1 MGKRHRVQPAA
12 WLVCLAVL
20 LVCIVA
26 VALRRGAPPT
36 DVSRTPAPDVGRPA
50 VAQTGKRSNVNGT
63 GQTVPAVRAV
73 NVPLRPVMV
82 AARNADEPPGAPGPS
97 DEDER
102 RKWLASLQTW
112 GMKNPLI
119 ASRWAIETLSPEEC
133 WDFLGLTGGIA
144 FRLGAQDMDKG
155 LSLLRN
161 LKKWDGQ
168 KVDAGWEDGET
179 MYTVLMA
186 KFAAGAV
193 ASDPAK
199 AIELAREFGGRRARG
214 MDGAEDFRLYELA
227 GHWAELDPQKAT
239 QWAGSLTDAAELDA
253 VVEAITWALVN
264 KGKRDD
270 LVDWVNSLEA
280 NPAAYDLAVTTMLV
294 QLPKDEVGP
303 MLDALLKAP
312 PDDAAMIL
320 SWIRGASE
328 QRYARGSSRDQLL
341 YQVASRLGEQWSN
354 NAEVQSALRA
364 AIAVVATEMYK
375 SENGEIRKEGF
386 RDAVDYLA
394 TGGGGA
400 IPEVAVGTWSPT
412 WVQWAEE
419 SPSEAIEWLAEHA
432 TGDNQTEVFQALRES
447 ATQENVAGGFVGMYR
462 VSTVRDNQGDFRL
475 TLADRY
481 SSGQQGQQFTY
492 ANGRWTPP
500 LPQDVTEEMREFI
513 MKPIRKRLNL
523 LSALARF
530 QDP

>member
-1 MGKRHRVQPAA
+1 MSRRHRVHPVV

-20 LVCIVA
+20 SVCIVA
-26 VALRRGAPPT
+26 VALRLLAPP
-36 DVSRTPAPDVGRPA
+36 DAASPAPEPAARTPAAGRQADERPSAPEA
-50 VAQTGKRSNVNGT
+50 VAST
-63 GQTVPAVRAV
+63 P
-73 NVPLRPVMV
+73 V
-82 AARNADEPPGAPGPS
+82 AARQTDQRPSAARRPPSEALPSQSRPAPASRSAPARVEPPGAPGPD
-97 DEDER
+97 DETER
-102 RKWLASLQTW
+102 LLWLQSLQDWGKQNPLAASL
-112 GMKNPLI
+112 
-119 ASRWAIETLSPEEC
+119 WAIDNLSPEEC
-133 WDFLGLTGGIA
+133 WSFLGLTGGIA
-144 FRLGAQDMDKG
+144 FQLGAQDMQKG
-155 LSLLRN
+155 LSLLQN

-168 KVDAGWEDGET
+168 KVDAGWQDGDT
-179 MYTVLMA
+179 MYSALMA

-193 ASDPAK
+193 TSAPAK
-199 AIELAREFGGRRARG
+199 AIELAREYGS
-214 MDGAEDFRLYELA
+214 LYELA

-239 QWAGSLTDAAELDA
+239 QWADSLTDAAELDA
-253 VVEAITWALVN
+253 VVKAITWALVN

-270 LVDWVNSLEA
+270 MVDWVNSLEA

-303 MLDALLKAP
+303 VLDALLKAP

-320 SWIRGASE
+320 SWIRGAS
-328 QRYARGSSRDQLL
+328 
-341 YQVASRLGEQWSN
+341 RLGEQWSN

-364 AIAVVATEMYK
+364 AIALVATEMYK

-394 TGGGGA
+394 TGGGGV

-432 TGDNQTEVFQALRES
+432 TGDNQTEVFQAIRES
-447 ATQENVAGGFVGMYR
+447 ATQEGVAGGYVGIYR
-462 VSTVRDNQGDFRL
+462 VSIGLDNQGDFRL

-481 SSGQQGQQFTY
+481 SSSGQQFTY

-500 LPQDVTEEMREFI
+500 LPQDVPGEVQEFI
-513 MKPIRKRLNL
+513 MTPIRKRLNL

-530 QDP
+530 HSP

>member
-1 MGKRHRVQPAA
+1 MQ
-12 WLVCLAVL
+12 
-20 LVCIVA
+20 
-26 VALRRGAPPT
+26 
-36 DVSRTPAPDVGRPA
+36 
-50 VAQTGKRSNVNGT
+50 
-63 GQTVPAVRAV
+63 
-73 NVPLRPVMV
+73 
-82 AARNADEPPGAPGPS
+82 
-97 DEDER
+97 
-102 RKWLASLQTW
+102 
-112 GMKNPLI
+112 
-119 ASRWAIETLSPEEC
+119 
-133 WDFLGLTGGIA
+133 
-144 FRLGAQDMDKG
+144 KG
-155 LSLLRN
+155 LSLLQN

-168 KVDAGWEDGET
+168 KVDAGWQDGDT
-179 MYTVLMA
+179 MYSALMA

-193 ASDPAK
+193 ASAPAK
-199 AIELAREFGGRRARG
+199 AIELAREYGS
-214 MDGAEDFRLYELA
+214 LYELA

-239 QWAGSLTDAAELDA
+239 QWADSLTDAAELDA
-253 VVEAITWALVN
+253 VVKAITWALVN

-270 LVDWVNSLEA
+270 MVDWVNSLEA

-303 MLDALLKAP
+303 VLDALLKAP

-320 SWIRGASE
+320 SWIRGAS
-328 QRYARGSSRDQLL
+328 
-341 YQVASRLGEQWSN
+341 RLGEQWSN

-364 AIAVVATEMYK
+364 AIALVATEMYK

-394 TGGGGA
+394 TGGGGV

-432 TGDNQTEVFQALRES
+432 TGDNQTEVFQAIRES
-447 ATQENVAGGFVGMYR
+447 ATQEGVAGGYVGMYR
-462 VSTVRDNQGDFRL
+462 VSIGLDNQGDFRL

-481 SSGQQGQQFTY
+481 SSSGQQFTY

-500 LPQDVTEEMREFI
+500 LPQDVPGEVQEFI
-513 MKPIRKRLNL
+513 MTPIRKRLNL

-530 QDP
+530 HSP